1 MNKYNAKKVKIGVEP
16 FDSKAEATRWAEL
29 MFCQKAGKISN
40 LRRQVRYDLIPP
52 QKKPSGGTERAIYYI
67 ADFVYQQNG
76 KEIVEDVKGYRNPQS
91 AGYAK
96 FVIKR
101 KLMLYFH
108 GIEIREV

>member
-1 MNKYNAKKVKIGVEP
+1 MNKYNAQKVTIGVET

-29 MFCQKAGKISN
+29 MFRQKAGQISN

-101 KLMLYFH
+101 KLMLYLH
-108 GIEIREV
+108 GIEVREV